1 MEITEG
7 RDQKAAFRDVDDL
20 SVCVIDLCQCIEYT
34 ILE

>member
-7 RDQKAAFRDVDDL
+7 GDQKAAFRDVDDL
-20 SVCVIDLCQCIEYT
+20 SVCVIDLCQCIKYT